1 MVDCSRDFVNLSTLF
16 EALNATWVA
25 YSIMQMKFIHLWLLG
40 KSIPKIGNSSI
51 LRHLTRW
58 LSTPGRFRPLP
69 RVIVTSDV
77 GMFWMFFLPPP
88 WDCCYMLLLRDVVDI
103 VAVVMLFLRDVVDIA
118 VVCGKLSTTKP
129 SNRSLQHHPYL
140 SQPLS
145 RSSQSTLLN
154 SPHSHHSVKFV
165 RPFFTTFSLQDNEP
179 RIASSLRHYNY
190 RNCSKIKEGFLHNP

>member
-1 MVDCSRDFVNLSTLF
+1 
-16 EALNATWVA
+16 
-25 YSIMQMKFIHLWLLG
+25 
-40 KSIPKIGNSSI
+40 
-51 LRHLTRW
+51 
-58 LSTPGRFRPLP
+58 
-69 RVIVTSDV
+69 
-77 GMFWMFFLPPP
+77 
-88 WDCCYMLLLRDVVDI
+88 MLLLRDVVDIVAVVMLFLRDVVDIVAFVMLFLRDVVDI